1 MTASSSPASS
11 SGASFTQ
18 ASFTEGSFAPVRPY
32 PPPVRVRTNGL
43 AIAALVSGL
52 LFITMIGAV
61 LAVIFGHI
69 SLSQIKRSRGWQR
82 GNGMAVAG
90 LILGYAGLVVFAVA
104 FISAGTGAFE

>member
-1 MTASSSPASS
+1 MTASPSSATSDRFSPQGSSPA
-11 SGASFTQ
+11 
-18 ASFTEGSFAPVRPY
+18 GSFAPVRPY
-32 PPPVRVRTNGL
+32 PPPVRVRANGL

-52 LFITMIGAV
+52 LFLTIIGGV

-82 GNGMAVAG
+82 GNGMAIAG
-90 LILGYAGLVVFAVA
+90 LLLGYAGLVVYAVA